1 MGDITY
7 AYQTW
12 AVQLEQGVP
21 WFGLFQDWVYPFVDL
36 VFIWGPAKLPMDYQT
51 SWLAVAVLVNLFA
64 TVSLTGLRGRVP
76 APLATAIW
84 LWVGLQLLLG
94 PVAISRLDNISVA
107 LALAAV
113 GFWLRSRHKTAAFL
127 TGIAI
132 WVKVWPLALLLGWL
146 TDRARWKPT
155 AIGAGSALV
164 GFLALGYLLAGP
176 NHLLS
181 FLTLQSSRGVQVEAP
196 VATWWLWNNPSGD
209 LNRIYLDAEL
219 ITYQI
224 RGAGTELIAAWLG
237 LVMYGALAIT
247 ALLGW
252 LALRKSKTV
261 HDARAAIAWTALTA
275 TTDLIVF
282 NKVGSPQYYGWL
294 FVAALL
300 FVVWQLTGWRI
311 VTGWV
316 AVLAILTQLV
326 YPVFY
331 EGILQAATVPT
342 YVLILRNLVVVGLLV
357 YANVKLTQLS
367 SSSRSSGPT
376 LSRSIKN
383 PS

>member
-1 MGDITY
+1 MTTPWTPDHVSRIDFGTASTLPIITE
-7 AYQTW
+7 A
-12 AVQLEQGVP
+12 
-21 WFGLFQDWVYPFVDL
+21 DR
-36 VFIWGPAKLPMDYQT
+36 
-51 SWLAVAVLVNLFA
+51 S
-64 TVSLTGLRGRVP
+64 GLRADILYWDMWPIQQTNGRIARINGHEFWMALTAPDRGDP
-76 APLATAIW
+76 ALRHFEAKIRLLERDGHAW
-84 LWVGLQLLLG
+84 LDLG
-94 PVAISRLDNISVA
+94 PVLPDFTVPYERE
-107 LALAAV
+107 
-113 GFWLRSRHKTAAFL
+113 W
-127 TGIAI
+127 
-132 WVKVWPLALLLGWL
+132 
-146 TDRARWKPT
+146 
-155 AIGAGSALV
+155 AGSALV

-224 RGAGTELIAAWLG
+224 RGAGTDFITAWLG

-252 LALRKSKTV
+252 LALRKSKTD

-316 AVLAILTQLV
+316 AVLAFLTQLV